1 MNKNLVILI
10 SAVVSLAVYLLLP
23 VDKVTLKGLAILIFI
38 AALWL
43 TEALPITVTALLVPI
58 LAVISGIFDVKEALS
73 HFANPV
79 IFLFM
84 GGFALAA
91 ALHKHGLDRLIAG
104 YIMKAAGANSF
115 LSVLGLFVSTA
126 FISMW
131 ISNTATA
138 AIMLPVALG
147 LIANLKESTTSTEE
161 FILLGVAYAASIGGI
176 GTIVGSPPNAITA
189 ANLGLDFREWLGI
202 GIPFV
207 LILMPVVVLILYLV
221 LKPKLPKGTVLD
233 RSGLGQIAIDKNT
246 YKLAAIFGA
255 TVLLWIFSGT
265 ISSRLGIEKEFD
277 SIVAILAIFMLVV
290 SGTIKWKEIER
301 FTDWGVLLLFGGGIL
316 LSALLSETGA
326 SKYLADLV
334 RDHLSIHGPFPL
346 MLGAVLFVIFLTEF
360 ASNTA
365 TAAIM
370 VPIFLALGQET
381 MRHSPNAIALSVGI
395 AASCAF
401 MLPVATPPNALVFG
415 TEKIRQRTMIK
426 AGFKLNIVC
435 GIVITLA
442 GYFFFR

>member
-1 MNKNLVILI
+1 MNKNLIILI
-10 SAVVSLAVYLLLP
+10 SAIVSLAVYFLIP
-23 VDKVTLKGLAILIFI
+23 VDKVVLKGLAILIFV
-38 AALWL
+38 AVLWF
-43 TEALPITVTALLVPI
+43 TEALPITVTALLVPV
-58 LAVISGIFDVKEALS
+58 LAVLTGIFDVKDALG

-79 IFLFM
+79 IFLFL

-104 YIMKAAGANSF
+104 YIMKAAGANSL
-115 LSVLGLFVSTA
+115 LSVLGLFASTA
-126 FISMW
+126 LISMW
-131 ISNTATA
+131 ISNTATT

-189 ANLGLDFREWLGI
+189 ANLGMDFRDWLQVGV
-202 GIPFV
+202 PFV
-207 LILMPVVVLILYLV
+207 LILMPIMVLVLYLV
-221 LKPKLPKGTVLD
+221 LRPELPKGGVAAD
-233 RSGLGQIAIDKNT
+233 GGPGQITIDKNT
-246 YKLAAIFGA
+246 YKLAAIFGV
-255 TVLLWIFSGT
+255 TVVLWIFSGP

-301 FTDWGVLLLFGGGIL
+301 FTDWGVLLLFGGGIV
-316 LSALLSETGA
+316 LSAVLSETGA
-326 SKYLADLV
+326 SKFLADLV

-346 MLGAVLFVIFLTEF
+346 ILGSVMFVILLSEF

-370 VPIFLALGQET
+370 VPIFLVLGQET
-381 MRHSPNAIALSVGI
+381 MQHSPKAIALSVGI
-395 AASCAF
+395 AASCGF
-401 MLPVATPPNALVFG
+401 MLCPWARLRTPSYSGPRGSVRG
-415 TEKIRQRTMIK
+415 Q
-426 AGFKLNIVC
+426 
-435 GIVITLA
+435 
-442 GYFFFR
+442 

>member
-1 MNKNLVILI
+1 MNKNLIILI
-10 SAVVSLAVYLLLP
+10 SVIVSLAVYLLLP
-23 VDKVTLKGLAILIFI
+23 VDKVILKGLAILIFV
-38 AALWL
+38 AVLWF

-58 LAVISGIFDVKEALS
+58 LAVLTGIFGVKEALS

-91 ALHKHGLDRLIAG
+91 ALHKHSLDRLIAS
-104 YIMKAAGANSF
+104 YIMKAAGANSL

-147 LIANLKESTTSTEE
+147 LIANLKESSTTTEE
-161 FILLGVAYAASIGGI
+161 FILLGVAYSASIGGI

-189 ANLGLDFREWLGI
+189 ADLGMDFRDWLGI

-207 LILMPVVVLILYLV
+207 LILMPIIVLILYLA
-221 LKPKLPKGTVLD
+221 LRPKLPKGTGLD
-233 RSGLGQIAIDKNT
+233 RSGLGQIVIDKNT
-246 YKLAAIFGA
+246 YKLTAIFGV
-255 TVLLWIFSGT
+255 TVLLWIFSGPLA
-265 ISSRLGIEKEFD
+265 SRLGIEKEFD

-290 SGTIKWKEIER
+290 SGTIKWKEIEK

-316 LSALLSETGA
+316 LSALLTETGA

-346 MLGAVLFVIFLTEF
+346 ILGAVLFVIFLTEL

-381 MRHSPNAIALSVGI
+381 MQRSPNAIALSVGI

-426 AGFKLNIVC
+426 AGFFLNIVC
-435 GIVITLA
+435 GIVITIVSY
-442 GYFFFR
+442 YFF